1 MVLHRAILYSILT
14 CLFFITNYGSAQNND
29 VKVANEYFNKRDYA
43 KAYDYYKKLIK
54 SNSQRKYIYNN
65 YVSSVRK
72 LGEYD
77 KGLNQI
83 QKLIKQEPTSFAY
96 RVDEILLTEES
107 GKSDKS
113 AQQFEKLKKET
124 KASKLDVDKVYN
136 FLALRQMNNIAIE
149 LLLESRKALKSKYEY
164 AEELSI
170 LYKNL
175 GKKDLMLEEL
185 LNLLAGNGRNISNV
199 QNSLQLTLQTQ
210 KDYDLVIDKI
220 YARLS
225 ERENIDYNQLLV
237 WIYMQQKDFYNA
249 FIQQKSVDK
258 LERQQGRELIEL
270 GDIASLNQD
279 YKTAI
284 KIYSYV
290 TEKYPESY
298 DFVRTKRKLIQTKET
313 LAKQKYPVDTA
324 VIKEIIDDYEAMISK
339 SRNIRENAKAK
350 ISQAKLY
357 AVYLKDEE
365 KAITLL
371 KQIINNLRL
380 GKTIQSQAKI
390 FLADIYVLQNETGEA
405 MLTYMQVERTMAD
418 DELGNIS
425 KLKTAK
431 VSYFEGEFE
440 LAQAHLDILKR
451 ATQRKIANDA
461 QDLSLLIKGN
471 LDLDTTSI
479 PMEKYSKTEL
489 LIFQKRYNE
498 ALNLLAW
505 INKEYPGHSLT
516 DEIHFQRGKI
526 YLETNEYQ
534 KAVQELQKVI
544 DVSESVLTDD
554 ALYMIADIYEHRL
567 KDKEK
572 AKEYYKKL
580 LLEQAG
586 SIHVE
591 EARKRYYELVGS

>member
-324 VIKEIIDDYEAMISK
+324 VVKEIIDDYEAMISK

-390 FLADIYVLQNETGEA
+390 FLADIYVLQDETGEA
-405 MLTYMQVERTMAD
+405 MVTYMQVERTMVD
-418 DELGNIS
+418 DELGNLS

-489 LIFQKRYNE
+489 LIFQKRYSE

-516 DEIHFQRGKI
+516 DEIHFQ
-526 YLETNEYQ
+526 
-534 KAVQELQKVI
+534 
-544 DVSESVLTDD
+544 
-554 ALYMIADIYEHRL
+554 
-567 KDKEK
+567 
-572 AKEYYKKL
+572 
-580 LLEQAG
+580 
-586 SIHVE
+586 
-591 EARKRYYELVGS
+591 